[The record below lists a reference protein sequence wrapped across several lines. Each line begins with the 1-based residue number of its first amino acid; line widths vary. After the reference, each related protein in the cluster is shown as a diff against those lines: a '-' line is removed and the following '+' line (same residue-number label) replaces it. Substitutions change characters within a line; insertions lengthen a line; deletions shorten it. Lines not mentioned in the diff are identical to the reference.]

1 MIQTTQK
8 TWMQRVAT
16 TQAIM
21 SAAWQLLKQDVRLL
35 LLPIAS
41 SACLL
46 VLTASWAI
54 PALFGNF
61 SGPSWLDSLRST
73 ETIFSMGAF
82 LFYVTTYGIVI
93 FFNAALASC
102 VLRKLE
108 GRPVSILEGLQD
120 AATLFPQILGWALLS
135 ATIGVMLKTI
145 ERRSGFIGGL
155 VTKVLGLTWTVL
167 TFLVVPVLVA
177 ERVGPVEAVRGSIQI
192 VRQRWGEDLLA
203 GMGFGALYFLW
214 TIPGMLA
221 FVLGASMIPS
231 HPAVAITVM
240 VLAILYF
247 PLLGLVLSTLSTIF
261 DVVLY
266 RYAKVGTIASGFD
279 RDLLE
284 SSFIRKSTQ
293 WTRES

>member
-61 SGPSWLDSLRST
+61 SGPSWLDSLRSM

-93 FFNAALASC
+93 FFQ
-102 VLRKLE
+102 R
-108 GRPVSILEGLQD
+108 R
-120 AATLFPQILGWALLS
+120 
-135 ATIGVMLKTI
+135 IGVLCI
-145 ERRSGFIGGL
+145 
-155 VTKVLGLTWTVL
+155 
-167 TFLVVPVLVA
+167 
-177 ERVGPVEAVRGSIQI
+177 
-192 VRQRWGEDLLA
+192 
-203 GMGFGALYFLW
+203 
-214 TIPGMLA
+214 
-221 FVLGASMIPS
+221 
-231 HPAVAITVM
+231 
-240 VLAILYF
+240 
-247 PLLGLVLSTLSTIF
+247 
-261 DVVLY
+261 
-266 RYAKVGTIASGFD
+266 AKA
-279 RDLLE
+279 
-284 SSFIRKSTQ
+284 
-293 WTRES
+293 